1 MAVDIDSTVAA
12 SAARKNAFED
22 LPSAALAEISVQRGE
37 GRFASNGAI
46 VVETGARTGRS
57 PKDRF
62 IVEEPS
68 TAEAIDWGAVNQPIS
83 PTVFDALWDRVQVH
97 LSDNDSFVS
106 HLHVGAD
113 PEHYLPIEVT
123 TEYAWHALF
132 GRSLFIAPDHYNPHN
147 KQVWQV
153 VNAPGF
159 TCDPQRDGTNSDG
172 TVMINFAQRKVL
184 IAGMRY
190 AGEMKKSM
198 FSVLNFLLPEKDVL
212 PMHCSANLGDG
223 GDVTLFFGLSGTG
236 KTTLSADP
244 SRYLIGDDEHG
255 WGRGTVFNFE
265 GGCYAKCIDLTRENE
280 PVIYDAISFGAI
292 VENVV
297 IDETTRQPDYADSS
311 LTENTRAC
319 YPRANIELKVDD
331 NRGGE
336 PNNIIF
342 LTCDVSGV
350 LPPVSVLSKEAAA
363 YHFLSGYTA
372 AVGSTEIGSTEAYKA
387 TFSTCFGA
395 RRKRRRDVEA
405 MRTLLL
411 VTALAAVALVMR
423 MAQGPQSE
431 LAASA
436 QGHAPTPQLLY
447 FNPDGHLP
455 NEVQEDL
462 QLFLDKTKLSLQVFT
477 NATDFKRELRSKRV
491 RWAIIPGRAL
501 LKRREV
507 RLTPLLILTKGSE
520 FRYRKLLVAPKNF
533 RKNITNLTVAVT
545 LLSADVRLEGDLVR
559 ATLKNA
565 GLGQIDSEPV
575 AGKKNIDAMAA
586 LLGVMGD
593 QKPSYGAAIVTKDN
607 IVLFK
612 EMLPNIPELTI
623 LGETPPLLN
632 PVLCAVGKIP
642 KKERDQLIEQ
652 FKKMPSDKEGKFAL
666 SQLGFDGWIDFKTQ
680 MLRSK

>member
-159 TCDPQRDGTNSDG
+159 TCEPERDGTNSDG

-244 SRYLIGDDEHG
+244 NRYLIGDDEHG

-297 IDETTRQPDYADSS
+297 IDENTRQPDYADSS

-395 RRKRRRDVEA
+395 PFFPRPAGVYADLLMKRIEEFGSRVYLVNTGWTGGGYGIGKRFSIPATRAIISAIQSGALETASTVHLDGLNLDVPERVEGVDDA
-405 MRTLLL
+405 LLQPRNTWSDKDAYD
-411 VTALAAVALVMR
+411 TA
-423 MAQGPQSE
+423 
-431 LAASA
+431 AAS
-436 QGHAPTPQLLY
+436 L
-447 FNPDGHLP
+447 
-455 NEVQEDL
+455 V
-462 QLFLDKTKLSLQVFT
+462 
-477 NATDFKRELRSKRV
+477 SK
-491 RWAIIPGRAL
+491 
-501 LKRREV
+501 
-507 RLTPLLILTKGSE
+507 
-520 FRYRKLLVAPKNF
+520 
-533 RKNITNLTVAVT
+533 
-545 LLSADVRLEGDLVR
+545 
-559 ATLKNA
+559 
-565 GLGQIDSEPV
+565 
-575 AGKKNIDAMAA
+575 
-586 LLGVMGD
+586 
-593 QKPSYGAAIVTKDN
+593 
-607 IVLFK
+607 FK
-612 EMLPNIPELTI
+612 ENFE
-623 LGETPPLLN
+623 
-632 PVLCAVGKIP
+632 
-642 KKERDQLIEQ
+642 
-652 FKKMPSDKEGKFAL
+652 KFEVPQQIVDA
-666 SQLGFDGWIDFKTQ
+666 GPH
-680 MLRSK
+680 